1 MAHTKSAIKK
11 IRHDE
16 KRRLINKSNSGKL
29 RTGIKKFRSLLEQ
42 KNKEELQKAL
52 PQTLSLIDK
61 SVHKKTIL
69 QNTAARLKSRLTKH
83 YNDIV
88 KETVEKPSNESKKD

>member
-16 KRRLINKSNSGKL
+16 KRRLINKRNGSKL
-29 RTGIKKFRSLLEQ
+29 RTGIKKFRSLLDQ
-42 KNKEELQKAL
+42 KNKEELQKAF

-88 KETVEKPSNESKKD
+88 KETAEKPSGEDKKN

>member
-16 KRRLINKSNSGKL
+16 KRRLINKRNSSKL
-29 RTGIKKFRSLLEQ
+29 RTGIKKFRALLDK
-42 KNKEELQKAL
+42 KNKEELQKVF

-61 SVHKKTIL
+61 SVHKKVIL
-69 QNTAARLKSRLTKH
+69 QNTAARLKSRLTRH

-88 KETVEKPSNESKKD
+88 KETAEKPSDEGKKS

>member
-16 KRRLINKSNSGKL
+16 KRRLVNKRNTGKL
-29 RTGIKKFRSLLEQ
+29 RTAIKRFRALLEQ
-42 KNKEELQKAL
+42 KNVEGLQKAL
-52 PQTLSLIDK
+52 PETLSLIDK
-61 SVHKKTIL
+61 SVHKRTIL

-83 YNDIV
+83 YNKIV
-88 KETVEKPSNESKKD
+88 GAGASTSESETKKA